1 MHRKRRLRRC
11 CCLLRRCPRHALG
24 DARRCQRSRGQRTGT
39 TAARCWRHGGLSEG
53 GDAHCLCG
61 TPSMIPS
68 WWWGK
73 VTPYSLSILRASW
86 SAPTMYF
93 SPPLRPSSI
102 FSNLLVRA
110 AAGAEPSVSAA
121 YPYHRIVAAA
131 VQSPCML
138 CNATILKQTNSTQPS
153 TGGEWSGEIPGPLTE
168 NTISCLCA
176 ACQAAAERRETESGE
191 GRESVAEGWS
201 GKRKRKKREHGNI
214 PDNILQSIQALL
226 HCQPLGSLCA
236 TCASETPPGNTLF

>member
-1 MHRKRRLRRC
+1 
-11 CCLLRRCPRHALG
+11 
-24 DARRCQRSRGQRTGT
+24 
-39 TAARCWRHGGLSEG
+39 
-53 GDAHCLCG
+53 
-61 TPSMIPS
+61 
-68 WWWGK
+68 
-73 VTPYSLSILRASW
+73 
-86 SAPTMYF
+86 MYL
-93 SPPLRPSSI
+93 SPPLRPFST

-168 NTISCLCA
+168 NTIPCLYA

-201 GKRKRKKREHGNI
+201 GKRKRKKGTWQYTGQHFTVNPGT
-214 PDNILQSIQALL
+214 PA
-226 HCQPLGSLCA
+226 CQPLGSLCA